1 MKQQSFTIPAHRYAR
16 IYYWGR
22 LMEAAIR
29 WAPVGLILGTAV
41 RFFAE
46 SDGLFPAWTAFVAVL
61 VPSVAA
67 AAAVVFSFQGISGA
81 LSWLDGAVGGRQE
94 LQAAWECR
102 DSNSELSGLVRS
114 AGERFF
120 KNLGNKPPR
129 PRPGTTSVLLSLAS
143 AAIFL
148 LMLMAGR
155 TLFEPP
161 PPDFAERGAEM
172 EAWAESWAE
181 RADGTGRPESRELAG
196 RMGELG
202 RSMADGSMGER
213 QAERALKELEG
224 EIEKRRDAL
233 VRDKLAENLVEE
245 MGIDRE
251 SAEMFRVQHRRLPSE
266 VLAELGRAAEGSPAI
281 SEMSRDMIDKLLSDP
296 DFRDRL
302 GNGTPELSEELTEA
316 LKDSFDSRD
325 PGINELD
332 EAVIRSRKARGG
344 EEIPKEGEDES
355 REGRQ
360 GGRGSGAG
368 DSGENSGSGDGSEE
382 SDKDGGRTGGS
393 GRSSTAVED
402 EISESSFRSLSTAKE
417 PLHLPMDSER
427 TGTWRTVIRAYTED
441 GDTATTQDTDVAAEW
456 RQEVE
461 SVIRREDIPPRTR
474 DYVRDYFLALEEG
487 PEYEEEEE

>member
-22 LMEAAIR
+22 LRAAAIR
-29 WAPVGLILGTAV
+29 WAPVGLILGTTV

-46 SDGLFPAWTAFVAVL
+46 SDGLFPAWAAFVAVL
-61 VPSVAA
+61 VPSLAA
-67 AAAVVFSFQGISGA
+67 AAAAVFSFQGISGA

-102 DSNSELSGLVRS
+102 DSNSELSDLVRS

-120 KNLGNKPPR
+120 RDLGNKPPR
-129 PRPGTTSVLLSLAS
+129 PRPGTASVLLSLAS
-143 AAIFL
+143 TAIFL

-155 TLFEPP
+155 ALFEPP
-161 PPDFAERGAEM
+161 LPDFTERGAEM
-172 EAWAESWAE
+172 ESWAESWAE

-202 RSMADGSMGER
+202 RRMADGSMGER
-213 QAERALKELEG
+213 QAERALKELEE

-233 VRDKLAENLVEE
+233 IRDKLAENLVEE

-251 SAEMFRVQHRRLPSE
+251 SADMFRVQRRRLPSE

-296 DFRDRL
+296 DFRDRM
-302 GNGTPELSEELTEA
+302 GNGTPELTEELTEA

-325 PGINELD
+325 PGIDELD
-332 EAVIRSRKARGG
+332 EAVIRSRKARGE
-344 EEIPKEGEDES
+344 EEIPTEGEDES

-360 GGRGSGAG
+360 DRQGGRGSGEGESGETPGDG
-368 DSGENSGSGDGSEE
+368 DSDQNGS
-382 SDKDGGRTGGS
+382 RTGGS
-393 GRSSTAVED
+393 GRSTTAIED
-402 EISESSFRSLSTAKE
+402 EISESSSRLLSTAEE

-427 TGTWRTVIRAYTED
+427 TGTWRTVIRAFTED